1 MEIWYLYSLIEAF
14 LKCLQV
20 KVLARGGGTRHIY
33 MCSIFNIGFFTMF
46 HVLSFGKLSL
56 YLSKGRE
63 VQIIIYYEVL
73 NKFSLR
79 RVISIWF
86 AAVKR
91 SCVIF
96 LAFVVIVHG
105 HVCCGCAAGERCCCC
120 CLRRHYKLL
129 HSGGIEL
136 NTHTHP
142 YYQAAIF
149 THTHTHL

>member
-1 MEIWYLYSLIEAF
+1 MLVFI
-14 LKCLQV
+14 
-20 KVLARGGGTRHIY
+20 R
-33 MCSIFNIGFFTMF
+33 
-46 HVLSFGKLSL
+46 KLSL
-56 YLSKGRE
+56 STLIWVPICQGFSHFSGFLHHF
-63 VQIIIYYEVL
+63 VL
-73 NKFSLR
+73 AKVATSSIRVNKFSLR
-79 RVISIWF
+79 RVISICF

-149 THTHTHL
+149 THTHPPVARHSVGGFRLYVSCMLSLSY